1 MFRQPTAPQLSYLA
15 HQAQIQ
21 SYAHEALHR
30 LGRIGYMHWDGGTPN
45 MLDGDHVLMI
55 RSRGDV
61 NVTILA
67 HWFHDPTGYRYAIEA
82 AIESA
87 LAA

>member
-1 MFRQPTAPQLSYLA
+1 
-15 HQAQIQ
+15 
-21 SYAHEALHR
+21 
-30 LGRIGYMHWDGGTPN
+30 MHWDGGTPN